1 MDRNGNVVYH
11 VFGAASPPRIYGPT
25 YERLLDAA
33 LPGAVDGGTSGSTAL
48 ASQNTGIANVGDSVT
63 YLIDAGGGSV
73 ITPEM
78 EKKILFG
85 QRKNPAKNELIGGH
99 SPDIN
104 NANPN
109 YVVEVLQVNSDG
121 TQKVKF
127 VTQYEDGNLCNI
139 KTSTL
144 FPEGWSNDK
153 IINSIKVV
161 GDSAPIG
168 VRASDG
174 AMLYRGIVDGV
185 QIEVIKIG
193 DKVISGYPTGGLK
206 TELLPGFSSL
216 E

>member
-1 MDRNGNVVYH
+1 MDRNGNMVYH
-11 VFGAASPPRIYGPT
+11 VFGAASPRIYGPT
-25 YERLLDAA
+25 YERLPDNTT
-33 LPGAVDGGTSGSTAL
+33 LPGAVGAGTSGSTAL
-48 ASQNTGIANVGDSVT
+48 ATQNAGIANVGDSVT
-63 YLIDAGGGSV
+63 YLIDVGGGSV

-144 FPEGWSNDK
+144 FPEAWSNDK

-168 VRASDG
+168 VRVSDG

-206 TELLPGFSSL
+206 TGLLPGFSSL